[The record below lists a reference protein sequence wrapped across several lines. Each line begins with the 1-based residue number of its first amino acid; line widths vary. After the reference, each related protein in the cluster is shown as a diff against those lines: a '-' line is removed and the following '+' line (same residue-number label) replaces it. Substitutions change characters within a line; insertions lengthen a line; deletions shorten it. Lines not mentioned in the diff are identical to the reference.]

1 MESGLQALWGE
12 HAGTGVH
19 EESTEVF
26 YLFHSLHFLMC
37 VHFIMTMQASFHGK
51 SKVAIRAVV

>member
-1 MESGLQALWGE
+1 MSAVCEDEERLAGTLGE

-26 YLFHSLHFLMC
+26 Y
-37 VHFIMTMQASFHGK
+37 FIVYIFPFMY
-51 SKVAIRAVV
+51 IL